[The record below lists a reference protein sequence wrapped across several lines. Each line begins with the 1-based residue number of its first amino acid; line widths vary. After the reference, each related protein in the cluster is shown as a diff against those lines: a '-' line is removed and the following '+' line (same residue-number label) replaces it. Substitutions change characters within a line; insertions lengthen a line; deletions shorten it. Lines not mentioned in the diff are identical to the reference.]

1 MNIKQITL
9 IQMAAS
15 RYQLSGDYQAGT
27 PCEVTGI
34 VETVEKK
41 SKVGGKWTDLSFVV
55 VAPRSGTR
63 FDCIYS
69 GFALIAAEDRIY
81 MTGFKSKTSDPKRF
95 NLTVNN
101 QPIIEPGATRSAIIN
116 VITQAFP
123 KRSKLTAIRADD
135 IFEAIEKATREDD
148 GCEED
153 RVILHL
159 ANESNKVEKGRYD
172 VKSSP
177 LYGLIEDETIL
188 ELYRYWYK
196 NREKRKLQMLG
207 LMPDEID
214 ALPWPSHI
222 AYEKL
227 RCNPY
232 TVPFLTLERCRDM
245 MKSIKKVP
253 TAEQVRRGEILREI
267 YQALMK
273 RCWSYY
279 PHRFLYENFPDLS
292 EHIEA
297 LTADRDPEGNTPYG
311 YGLHNDEDRGGLYLK
326 YVYEIEDG
334 VADMLAKRVKEH
346 DARAEAK
353 FIVEPIYKMKT
364 LTDDQK
370 KAIDGILNNPVTCLT
385 GGPGTGKSTCISEIL
400 LNYQAHN
407 IDYVVASF
415 TGKAVQRVKEIL
427 KNNAFSEDVI
437 ELNVCTLHRACY
449 KGLSKDKV
457 SHLII
462 DETSMVTTEL
472 FHKFLSIYPDI
483 KFICFVGDYNQL
495 LPIGW
500 GSLFK
505 EIIFSERFPVYR
517 LYVNH
522 RTRKVDGDIDGIT
535 YNAERMILSNKN
547 NPFSFTEYNNFR
559 IKSGNINTVET
570 LVKRIVETQNIK
582 DNEIVVL
589 TPRNID
595 KDSLNK
601 SLSTFF
607 RPKAQSLVDSKGT
620 KWRIGDLVI
629 ATENIYGSVN
639 IMNGTPGRIIE
650 FHIGNGKFGSSNKK
664 LRISFDDYSVKN
676 WDPKVDITKFRK
688 RSFFFDTVA
697 PKRVPYGGKENEK
710 VEDNKVLHVGMV
722 SQAAA
727 LTGHKSQGSEWPY
740 VIVYIPED
748 LKASKGFL
756 NRNWIYTSIT
766 RSKNMCILIGD
777 IETFDLAANTKPAYR
792 AEALAIRLGCKLDR
806 VYKKPS
812 IYSDDP
818 EGDDFDDGEDAG
830 GDDDVDDDFDGD
842 PYSDEDCWDDV
853 DGDYPSEDDDCD

>member
-1 MNIKQITL
+1 MSATN
-9 IQMAAS
+9 S
-15 RYQLSGDYQAGT
+15 RYQLSGDYQEGT

-34 VETVEKK
+34 VEKVEKK
-41 SKVGGKWTDLSFVV
+41 SKINGKWSDLSFVV
-55 VAPRSGTR
+55 VAPRSGVR
-63 FDCIYS
+63 FDCIYA
-69 GFALIAAEDRIY
+69 GFGLIAAEDRIY
-81 MTGFKSKTSDPKRF
+81 MTGFKTKTDNPKRF
-95 NLTVNN
+95 NMVVNS
-101 QPIIEPGATRSAIIN
+101 QPIIEPGATRSAIIE

-135 IFEAIEKATREDD
+135 IFEAIEHATRENEGNDV
-148 GCEED
+148 D

-159 ANESNKVEKGRYD
+159 ATESNKVERGGYD
-172 VKSSP
+172 VKGSP
-177 LYGLIEDETIL
+177 LYGLIDDNTIL
-188 ELYRYWYK
+188 DLYRYWYK
-196 NREKRKLQMLG
+196 NREKRKLSMLG
-207 LMPDEID
+207 LMPDEIEK
-214 ALPWPSHI
+214 LPWDSHI

-227 RCNPY
+227 RGNPY
-232 TVPFLTLERCRDM
+232 TVPFLSLERCREM

-267 YQALMK
+267 YNALMK

-279 PHRFLYENFPDLS
+279 PNKFLYENFPDFD

-297 LTADRDPEGNTPYG
+297 LTAERDPEGNTPFG
-311 YGLHNDEDRGGLYLK
+311 YGLYADEDRGGMYMK
-326 YVYEIEDG
+326 YIYEIEEG
-334 VADMLAKRVKEH
+334 VADMLSARVKEH
-346 DARAEAK
+346 EERKEAK
-353 FIVEPIYKMKT
+353 FIVEPIYKMQT
-364 LTDDQK
+364 LNDDQK
-370 KAIDGILNNPVTCLT
+370 KAIDGILNNPITCLT

-400 LNYQAHN
+400 LNFQAHN

-427 KNNAFSEDVI
+427 KQNAFSDDVI

-457 SHLII
+457 THLII

-472 FHKFLSIYPDI
+472 FHRFLSIYPDI

-522 RTRKVDGDIDGIT
+522 RTRKVNGEIDGIT
-535 YNAERMILSNKN
+535 LNAERMILSTKH

-559 IKSGNINTVET
+559 IKPGNIKTVET
-570 LVKRIVETQNIK
+570 IVKRIVETENIK
-582 DNEIVVL
+582 DHEIVVL

-595 KDSLNK
+595 KDNLNK

-607 RPKAQSLVDSKGT
+607 RPKAQSIVDNKGI

-629 ATENIYGSVN
+629 ATENIYGNVN

-650 FHIGNGKFGSSNKK
+650 FFTGGGKFGSTQKK
-664 LRISFDDYSVKN
+664 IRVSFDDYSVKN
-676 WDPKVDITKFRK
+676 WDPKGDVAKFRK
-688 RSFFFDTVA
+688 RSFYFDTVA
-697 PKRVPYGGKENEK
+697 PKRVPYGGRENEK
-710 VEDNKVLHVGMV
+710 VEDNKVLHVGML
-722 SQAAA
+722 SQAAS
-727 LTGHKSQGSEWPY
+727 LTGHKSQGSEWPI
-740 VIVYIPED
+740 VIIFVPED

-756 NRNWIYTSIT
+756 NRNWIYTSCT
-766 RSKNMCILIGD
+766 RAKNMVILIGD
-777 IETFDLAANTKPAYR
+777 IETFDLVSNTKPAYR
-792 AEALAIRLGCKLDR
+792 AEALSTRLGCKLDR

-812 IYSDDP
+812 MYGED
-818 EGDDFDDGEDAG
+818 GDDFDDGGE
-830 GDDDVDDDFDGD
+830 GDDDDDGCDDFDGD
-842 PYSDEDCWDDV
+842 PYSDEDCFECE
-853 DGDYPSEDDDCD
+853 DGDYPSDDDDCDDYD